1 MPTTDWDEK
10 MPATYEIV
18 IDGHLAPHRLRQFEG
33 LATTHQLDGRTI
45 LCGLFPDQSALLG
58 LLNWLHDLGAV
69 LISVTR
75 GQQA

>member
-1 MPTTDWDEK
+1 MLQGH
-10 MPATYEIV
+10 ATYEIV
-18 IDGHLAPHRLRQFEG
+18 INGHLAHHRLRQFEG
-33 LATTHQLDGRTI
+33 LKTTHRPDGQTI

-69 LISVTR
+69 VISVTR